1 MPLKFRVKLRA
12 TCVQGARP
20 ARSSCDAQQAV
31 GTQEARAAVK
41 HGGACARL
49 EQARAQLSDQE
60 MQRFAESVATQ
71 ERSAAAATAGS
82 ATTWRLHRP
91 W

>member
-1 MPLKFRVKLRA
+1 M
-12 TCVQGARP
+12 
-20 ARSSCDAQQAV
+20 
-31 GTQEARAAVK
+31 K

-82 ATTWRLHRP
+82 DDMAASSAMVSVMCHPSSMPGAAIGLTLVRGRRESSL
-91 W
+91 